1 MQQWG
6 TELLWN
12 ASMEALFGN
21 CPDRKRHAF
30 NYANESRYGPHSL
43 TTNSPFP
50 GTPQN
55 HTLMQ
60 SCCYSQ
66 EQFHCC
72 THEAQLQ
79 LSTNQETLP
88 SLVVLQCRQ

>member
-30 NYANESRYGPHSL
+30 NYANESR
-43 TTNSPFP
+43 
-50 GTPQN
+50 
-55 HTLMQ
+55 
-60 SCCYSQ
+60 
-66 EQFHCC
+66 
-72 THEAQLQ
+72 
-79 LSTNQETLP
+79 
-88 SLVVLQCRQ
+88 